1 MYVIKNAL
9 RSITRS
15 KGRNVLIGIIVLV
28 IALSSCL
35 ALSIREAANTAKEDA
50 IADLNITASISFD
63 RSSAM
68 KDSKPSDDGEFDKSA
83 MKEAMQGAMQGLTLD
98 EYKTYATAKSVSDF
112 YYSASVS
119 VDGSDD
125 LEAVSSNEEY
135 ETDSSDTSDT
145 TETTDTSQ
153 SQMPNDNQAMPSDMQ
168 GGGDMGGGRMSFMGT
183 QGDFTFVG
191 YSSETAMTDFVS
203 GVCSISDGAVFD
215 EATDTQTCI
224 ISDELATY
232 NNVSVGDVITFTNP
246 NDEDETFDLTVVGI
260 YTNTSSTTS
269 QGGFMSF
276 DASSDSANQVY
287 MSYETLTA
295 LLDSLDS
302 SSDEDTALTSQISA
316 TYVFA
321 SLDDYEAFD
330 SQARELGLD
339 DSYTISSVDVDS
351 YEQSLVPLD
360 NISKFATYFLII
372 ILAIG
377 AVILIVLNI
386 FSIRERKYEI
396 GVMTAIGMKKGK
408 VASQFI
414 TEIFAVTLVAMLVG
428 VIIATPISVP
438 VTNALL
444 ENQISSQ
451 TEQTQQQEENFGRG
465 DQGGDFASQPDSN
478 DKGDATDKKDNG
490 NSVGF
495 GVQTE
500 YVSKVTSATDFKVIV
515 ELFAIAIF
523 LTLISSLIAVISIMR
538 YNPLKILSERD

>member
-9 RSITRS
+9 RSISRS

-35 ALSIREAANTAKEDA
+35 ALSIREAASTAKADA
-50 IADLNITASISFD
+50 ISDLTITASISFD

-68 KDSKPSDDGEFDKSA
+68 KDSKPSDDGDFDKSA
-83 MKEAMQGAMQGLTLD
+83 MKEAMQGAMQGLDLD
-98 EYKTYATAKSVSDF
+98 EYETYATAKSVSDF

-125 LEAVSSNEEY
+125 LEAVSSNEQY
-135 ETDSSDTSDT
+135 ETDTDSSDD
-145 TETTDTSQ
+145 TETKAE
-153 SQMPNDNQAMPSDMQ
+153 NNQEMPSDMPS
-168 GGGDMGGGRMSFMGT
+168 GGGSMDGGRMSFMGT
-183 QGDFTFVG
+183 QGDFTLVG
-191 YSSETAMTDFVS
+191 YSSEKAMTDFVS
-203 GVCSISDGAVFD
+203 GICTISDGEVF
-215 EATDTQTCI
+215 EESTDTQTCI

-232 NNVSVGDVITFTNP
+232 NNVSVGDTILFTNP
-246 NDEDETFDLTVVGI
+246 NDEDETFELTVVGI
-260 YTNTSSTTS
+260 YTNSSATTS
-269 QGGFMSF
+269 QGGFMNF

-287 MSYETLTA
+287 VSYQTLTG

-302 SSDEDTALTSQISA
+302 SSDDDTALTSQISA

-321 SLDDYEAFD
+321 SLTDYESFD
-330 SQARELGLD
+330 SEARELGLD
-339 DSYTISSVDVDS
+339 DSYTISSTDVDS
-351 YEQSLVPLD
+351 YEQSLVPLE

-414 TEIFAVTLVAMLVG
+414 TEIFTVTIVAMLVG
-428 VIIATPISVP
+428 VIIAAPISVP

-444 ENQISSQ
+444 ESQITSQ

-465 DQGGDFASQPDSN
+465 GQGDEALSKPDDNGDSK
-478 DKGDATDKKDNG
+478 DKGDSK
-490 NSVGF
+490 GF
-495 GVQTE
+495 NISAPTQ
-500 YVSKVTSATDFKVIV
+500 YVSEVTSATDLTVIV

-538 YNPLKILSERD
+538 YDPLKILSERD